1 MILLGTILSGIA
13 YGVVFAIG
21 TFVLCMY
28 STGCYGTTFSWRP
41 LMTCWLLLL
50 ATASTA
56 LQIKWTLLAFVTKQQ
71 DVSPSVFIETNIN
84 NRIYV
89 MQYVLYVVINW
100 SADGLLVFRFFCI
113 FERAPRWCVLPAI
126 LYLSSLVTGS
136 LALSRL
142 ASPGTTQY
150 TNKLANWLI
159 IYRTVSLSL
168 CVILTSL
175 IASRLITVYRR
186 SPGLRHTRSPLKDVA
201 FMLAQSAMLETVF
214 TLVYVITVGLGSPL
228 QNFFL
233 PILGQVQV
241 IAPMLVIY
249 RVVRRGREAMTGL
262 PKQYDMSKPKLQVST
277 GMPFA
282 GMGYELSASPT
293 ISIRGCDSP
302 YNPLPPPYAK
312 DPFDFPIGTFPQTPI
327 AKPAHMWSVQK
338 LGIKQEIWP

>member
-1 MILLGTILSGIA
+1 M
-13 YGVVFAIG
+13 
-21 TFVLCMY
+21 
-28 STGCYGTTFSWRP
+28 
-41 LMTCWLLLL
+41 
-50 ATASTA
+50 
-56 LQIKWTLLAFVTKQQ
+56 
-71 DVSPSVFIETNIN
+71 
-84 NRIYV
+84 
-89 MQYVLYVVINW
+89 
-100 SADGLLVFRFFCI
+100 FRFFCV
-113 FERAPRWCVLPAI
+113 FERAPRWCILPAI

-142 ASPGTTQY
+142 ASPGITQY

-175 IASRLITVYRR
+175 IASRLITVYRK
-186 SPGLRHTRSPLKDVA
+186 SPGLQSPLKEVA

-249 RVVRRGREAMTGL
+249 RVVRRSRGAVTGL
-262 PKQYDMSKPKLQVST
+262 PKHYDMSKLKLQLDT
-277 GMPFA
+277 AIPF
-282 GMGYELSASPT
+282 GMGYKSSAST

-302 YNPLPPPYAK
+302 YSLFPPPYAK
-312 DPFDFPIGTFPQTPI
+312 DPVNDFPIGTFPQMPT
-327 AKPAHMWSVQK
+327 AKPVHMWSVQK
-338 LGIKQEIWP
+338 LGTKQEIWP